1 MTSERTIDPSRP
13 GIISR
18 KKEFSV
24 KNIFGKSE
32 KRLLDVDSYVLYTD
46 YTNIELR
53 YSCTEIENFWES
65 DVDSYFYI
73 NVRNRSFDSYKQILP
88 LVGIVRELGFDLNNM
103 IFPNQTS
110 CITE

>member
-53 YSCTEIENFWES
+53 YSES